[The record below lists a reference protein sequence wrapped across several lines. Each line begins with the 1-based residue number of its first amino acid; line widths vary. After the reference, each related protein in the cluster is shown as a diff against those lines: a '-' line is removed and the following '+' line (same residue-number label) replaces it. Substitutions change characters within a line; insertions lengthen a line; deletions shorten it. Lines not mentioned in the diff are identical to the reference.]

1 MAKFPVDFPK
11 ERVIRTLTLE
21 WLGFRKAIALIT
33 FTAIMAVAGITAYR
47 LAPPPGYTAEGTL
60 ISNTPPVKFSTIGG
74 AILKQGEKLTPDDL
88 LADNVVKAVADAAKI
103 DPQQVRQNASV
114 KVSEPEKPLAIA
126 VQYRGGDRQQTLA
139 ITDVLIKAIVEKSR
153 LINLDKWQ
161 LINQSINQRLQEV
174 TKDVKQAEQ
183 NLDQFY
189 EGDERERSRLE
200 EQVKLQQSIYEK
212 TQTAASDAKAAE
224 KEIASSLAVS
234 QTPQIIAYSGSNPIV
249 PITLGTGLLIGL
261 AVSAGLIPLV
271 AALKQNA
278 TNQKQE
284 RDRLQAILYR
294 LIQEG
299 SGEITLTRFAMETQ
313 LSAEESQQYLNQQAE
328 AFNATC
334 EVKEQGSILYHF
346 KY

>member
-1 MAKFPVDFPK
+1 MSKISKKTQQSKVSYFA
-11 ERVIRTLTLE
+11 TLNQY
-21 WLGFRKAIALIT
+21 KSIALATLATIIT
-33 FTAIMAVAGITAYR
+33 ASSITAYS
-47 LAPPPGYTAEGTL
+47 LAPPRGYTAQATL

-103 DPQQVRQNASV
+103 DPLQVRQNASV

-126 VQYRGGDRQQTLA
+126 VQYRSGDRQQTLA
-139 ITDVLIKAIVEKSR
+139 TTDVLIKAIIEKSR

-161 LINQSINQRLQEV
+161 LIDRSINQRLQEV
-174 TKDVKQAEQ
+174 TAELKQAEQ

-189 EGDERERSRLE
+189 QDDERERSRLE

-212 TQTAASDAKAAE
+212 TQAAASDAKAAE

-234 QTPQIIAYSGSNPIV
+234 QPPQIIAYPGSNPIV
-249 PITLGTGLLIGL
+249 PITLGSGLLIGL
-261 AVSAGLIPLV
+261 AISAGLIPLV
-271 AALKQNA
+271 AILKEKA

-284 RDRLQAILYR
+284 RDRLQSILYR
-294 LIQEG
+294 LIREG
-299 SGEITLTRFAMETQ
+299 KGEITLVRFAMETQ
-313 LSAEESQQYLNQQAE
+313 LSADEAQLYLNQQAE

-334 EVKEQGSILYHF
+334 EVKEEGSISYHF